1 MKHLTETT
9 HHRGI
14 RNGSQSRLELPV
26 EELSQ
31 TLKLAEVLLVALVEV
46 AAEDPSV
53 KPEAGRAEPHGQD
66 EAVEVAP
73 QLREG
78 SERER
83 SEHADLCESAWRGA

>member
-1 MKHLTETT
+1 MRYLTETT
-9 HHRGI
+9 HHWGI
-14 RNGSQSRLELPV
+14 GKRSQSRLELPV

-46 AAEDPSV
+46 AAEDPGVES
-53 KPEAGRAEPHGQD
+53 EAGRAEPHGKD

-73 QLREG
+73 QLGEG

-83 SEHADLCESAWRGA
+83 SEHADLCE